1 MKTILT
7 FLISVLFVTANGQS
21 ARYEQAMLGAIE
33 KMNNATSIGEFIDA
47 ANLFERIGQTEKN
60 EWLPQYYTAYMY
72 LLAGFQEED
81 ITKKDPY
88 FDKAQQFLDNAFKLT
103 QENSELF
110 VLQAFIYPGR
120 MVVDP
125 MNRGM
130 ELMGKM
136 NAAIDR
142 AIKLDPENPRSYYL
156 QAVILL
162 NMPVD
167 FGGGPGVAKPLFEK
181 ASEKFNKFN
190 PESPISPNWG
200 KEQNE
205 EELSKL

>member
-1 MKTILT
+1 MKIILT
-7 FLISVLFVTANGQS
+7 FLISVLSVTANGQS
-21 ARYEQAMLGAIE
+21 ARYEEAMLAAIE
-33 KMNNATSIGEFIDA
+33 KMNNASSTVEFIET
-47 ANLFERIGQTEKN
+47 ANLFERIGQSEKN
-60 EWLPQYYTAYMY
+60 EWLPQYHTAHMY
-72 LLAGFQEED
+72 ILAGLQEED

-88 FDKAQQFLDNAFKLT
+88 FDKAQQFLDNAFNLSP
-103 QENSELF
+103 ENSELF

-162 NMPVD
+162 NMPVE
-167 FGGGPGVAKPLFEK
+167 FGGGPGVAKPLFET
-181 ASEKFNKFN
+181 ASEKFENFN
-190 PESPISPNWG
+190 PDSPISPNWG

>member
-1 MKTILT
+1 MKTTLT
-7 FLISVLFVTANGQS
+7 FVLSLVLVTANGQS

-33 KMNNATSIGEFIDA
+33 KMDNATSIGEFIDA

-60 EWLPQYYTAYMY
+60 EWLPQYYTAFMY
-72 LLAGFQEED
+72 LMAGFQEED
-81 ITKKDPY
+81 ITQKDPY
-88 FDKAQQFLDNAFKLT
+88 FDKAQQFLDNAFKLAP
-103 QENSELF
+103 ENSELY

-120 MVVDP
+120 IVVDP

-130 ELMGKM
+130 DLMGKM
-136 NAAIDR
+136 NAAIDKAR
-142 AIKLDPENPRSYYL
+142 KLDPENPRSYYL

-162 NMPVD
+162 NMPVE

-181 ASEKFNKFN
+181 ASEKFDKFS
-190 PESPISPNWG
+190 PESSISPNWG

-205 EELSKL
+205 EELGKL

>member
-7 FLISVLFVTANGQS
+7 FVISLVLVTANGQS
-21 ARYEQAMLGAIE
+21 SRYEQAMLGAIE
-33 KMNNATSIGEFIDA
+33 KMNNASSIGEYIEA
-47 ANLFERIGQTEKN
+47 ANLFERIGQTEKT
-60 EWLPQYYTAYMY
+60 EWLPQYYAAFMY
-72 LLAGFQEED
+72 LLAGFQEDD

-88 FDKAQQFLDNAFKLT
+88 FDKSQQFLDKAFKLAP
-103 QENSELF
+103 ENSELYA
-110 VLQAFIYPGR
+110 LQAFIYPGR
-120 MVVDP
+120 IVVDP

-136 NAAIDR
+136 NAAIDK
-142 AIKLDPENPRSYYL
+142 AIRLDPENPRSYYL

-181 ASEKFNKFN
+181 AREKFDKFS
-190 PESPISPNWG
+190 PESPLSPNWG

-205 EELSKL
+205 QELSKL

>member
-1 MKTILT
+1 MKTVLT
-7 FLISVLFVTANGQS
+7 FVMSLFLLTANGQS
-21 ARYEQAMLGAIE
+21 SRYEQAMLDAME
-33 KMNNATSIGEFIDA
+33 KMNNASSTGEYIEA
-47 ANLFERIGQTEKN
+47 ANLFERIGQSEKK
-60 EWLPQYYTAYMY
+60 EWLPQYHAAFMY

-81 ITKKDPY
+81 MTKKDPY
-88 FDKAQQFLDNAFKLT
+88 FDKAQHFLDMAFQLT

-120 MVVDP
+120 IAVDP
-125 MNRGM
+125 MNRGV

-136 NAAIDR
+136 NAAIDN
-142 AIKLDPENPRSYYL
+142 AIRLDPENPRSYYL

-162 NMPVD
+162 NMPVE

-181 ASEKFNKFN
+181 ASEKFDNFI
-190 PESPISPNWG
+190 PESPLSPNWG

>member
-7 FLISVLFVTANGQS
+7 FVISLFLVTANGQS
-21 ARYEQAMLGAIE
+21 ARYEQAMLGAVE
-33 KMNNATSIGEFIDA
+33 KMNNASSIGDFIEA

-60 EWLPQYYTAYMY
+60 EWLPQYHAAFMY

-103 QENSELF
+103 QENSELL

-120 MVVDP
+120 MAVDP

-136 NAAIDR
+136 NAAIDK
-142 AIKLDPENPRSYYL
+142 AIRLDPENPRSYYL

-167 FGGGPGVAKPLFEK
+167 FGGGSGVAKPLFEK
-181 ASEKFNKFN
+181 ASEKFDKFN

-200 KEQNE
+200 KEQND